1 MSWQFSPMHRVLVY
15 RRKFL
20 PKSETFIYEQ
30 LIGHHQVKTMV
41 LTRQRPF
48 NRKQFPYSPVY
59 VRKRMTGLST
69 WLKHKK
75 IKCVHARFGP
85 AGLEMLPHARK
96 AKLPIHHAL
105 SDRDQGILHEATS

>member
-1 MSWQFSPMHRVLVY
+1 MHRVLVY

-30 LIGHHQVKTMV
+30 LIGHRQVKTMV

-69 WLKHKK
+69 WLRRKK
-75 IKCVHARFGP
+75 NKMLARPFW
-85 AGLEMLPHARK
+85 AGWLGNAALCEKNEAALDYVLPRV
-96 AKLPIHHAL
+96 
-105 SDRDQGILHEATS
+105 